1 MRFNASTMGLAINS
15 IPRGMTRE
23 TFTFTMEETEWDIP
37 EAVPASEEGILHL
50 EVTRTENEILVRGE
64 LEAVFTVQCARCLD
78 PVEFEVTENIERI
91 YSWDPEM
98 LTDPEVEPVSHN
110 DGSVSILDPVRES
123 VILSIPSVPLC
134 DENCRGLCPVCGIN
148 RNTEQCEHHIEA

>member
-1 MRFNASTMGLAINS
+1 MKLNTKTMSLSINS

-23 TFTFTMEETEWDIP
+23 TFTFPMGETLWDIP
-37 EAVPASEEGILHL
+37 EASPVSEEATLFL

-64 LEAVFTVQCARCLD
+64 LEGIFSVFCARCLD
-78 PVEFEVTENIERI
+78 PVEFEVTEDIERI

-110 DGSVSILDPVRES
+110 DGTVSILDPVRES

-134 DENCRGLCPVCGIN
+134 DENCRGLCPECGN
-148 RNTEQCEHHIEA
+148 ELHYYEEED